1 MTPVGL
7 VIIVG
12 GGGGDLAPV
21 VLQIVVQSR
30 GIFASSFT
38 PPRRRWDNERFW
50 MQTLHGGP
58 SAFFEGMNAPKQ
70 TI

>member
-7 VIIVG
+7 VIIV

-38 PPRRRWDNERFW
+38 PPRRSWDNERFW
-50 MQTLHGGP
+50 MQTLHGG
-58 SAFFEGMNAPKQ
+58 MNASKQ